1 VIGGAEPQKKNPA
14 VARTTATVGS
24 KEERRSSRDLCGR
37 ARKLEKISRFGFH
50 VVPTRSNRP
59 ETEVRGYIS
68 VHTQL
73 QKQLHVRDDAT
84 LIIAH
89 GFRDFF

>member
-24 KEERRSSRDLCGR
+24 KKKRSSRELCGR

>member
-1 VIGGAEPQKKNPA
+1 
-14 VARTTATVGS
+14 
-24 KEERRSSRDLCGR
+24 LCGR